1 MTASTLQP
9 AAERPSFA
17 SRFMPRQPNRFIRAV
32 AWIMLLAQSGIIM
45 TGGTVRLTGS
55 GLGCP
60 TWPRCTEESLTNTPE
75 MGIHGYIE
83 FGNRVLAI
91 FLGLYCIFALI
102 AVWRMRRTRPEI
114 FWSVIALALI
124 VVSQAVVGGI
134 SVRMQLNP
142 WIVASHFVPSA
153 IAVAISAFLLR
164 RSGDAGRPVT
174 PLGTTGLRMTGWVI
188 GGLTALVV
196 ILGVL
201 VTGAGPHAGDALS
214 ARNGFDTVIISRL
227 HAIPVWVLV
236 AATIAAVLMAR
247 RQGLAFPAK
256 AFTVL
261 LVIELAQ
268 GVVGYVQYFTGLPEL
283 LVAAHLLGVCFM
295 VAGATVAVDS
305 LYRRPAL
312 SAAEPA
318 ARPVGDR
325 DAALT
330 ASSRMPS

>member
-1 MTASTLQP
+1 MTATTSQP
-9 AAERPSFA
+9 AAERTSFA
-17 SRFMPRQPNRFIRAV
+17 SRFIPRQPNRFIRAV

-60 TWPRCTEESLTNTPE
+60 TWPRCTEDSLTNTPE

-153 IAVAISAFLLR
+153 IAVAISAFLVR

-174 PLGTTGLRMTGWVI
+174 PLGTAGLRITGWVI

-214 ARNGFDTVIISRL
+214 ARNGFDTVVISRL

-236 AATIAAVLMAR
+236 AATITAGLTAR
-247 RQGLAFPAK
+247 RQGLTFPAK

-261 LVIELAQ
+261 LAIELAQ

-318 ARPVGDR
+318 AQPAGDR

>member
-153 IAVAISAFLLR
+153 IAVAISAFMLR

-247 RQGLAFPAK
+247 RQGLAFTAK

>member
-1 MTASTLQP
+1 
-9 AAERPSFA
+9 
-17 SRFMPRQPNRFIRAV
+17 MPRQPNRFIRAV

-60 TWPRCTEESLTNTPE
+60 TWPRCTEDSLTNTPE

-91 FLGLYCIFALI
+91 FLGLYCIFTLI

-164 RSGDAGRPVT
+164 RTGDAGRPAT
-174 PLGTTGLRMTGWVI
+174 PLGTPGLRMIGWAI

-214 ARNGFDTVIISRL
+214 ARNGFDTVVISRL
-227 HAIPVWVLV
+227 HAIPVWILV

-247 RQGLAFPAK
+247 RQGLAFTAK

-268 GVVGYVQYFTGLPEL
+268 GVIGYIQYFTGLPEL

-312 SAAEPA
+312 RDAEPA
-318 ARPVGDR
+318 APAAENR

>member
-247 RQGLAFPAK
+247 RQGLAFTAK